1 MRYRRIG
8 KWGVKVS
15 EISLGSWLTYGGH
28 VDENNSIEQIHY
40 AYDKGINFIDTANVY
55 ALGKSEEVVGKALST
70 MRRDSIVLATKVFF
84 EMGDG
89 PNDRGL
95 SRKHVME
102 QCHASL
108 KRLGTDYI
116 DLYQC
121 HRYDPGTP
129 MEELVMTMNILTR
142 QGKILYWGV
151 SEWPADKIKE
161 AVELC
166 EKMYAAPPISNQP
179 CYNMFARNIEPAI
192 IPVSDKY
199 GMGQVVFSPLA
210 QGALTGKYK
219 PGQPH
224 PEGSRAKREK
234 EGYWLRGDLLSDE
247 TLEKVVA
254 LNQIAQELNIS
265 MPCLALAWCLRL
277 QSISSV
283 IIGATTTNQIDE
295 NVKASGVNI
304 PQPML
309 ERIEK
314 ILSGV
319 PLRH

>member
-1 MRYRRIG
+1 MRYRKIG

-15 EISLGSWLTYGGH
+15 EVSLGCWLTYGGH
-28 VDENNSIEQIHY
+28 VDEQNSIEQLQY
-40 AYDKGINFIDTANVY
+40 AYEKGINFIDTANSY
-55 ALGKSEEVVGKALST
+55 AIGRSEELLGKAIKPF
-70 MRRDSIVLATKVFF
+70 RRESLVIATKVFF
-84 EMGDG
+84 EMGQG

-108 KRLGTDYI
+108 QRMGIEYI

-129 MEELVMTMNILTR
+129 IEELVMTMDVLTR

-161 AVELC
+161 AVETANR
-166 EKMYAAPPISNQP
+166 MNAVPPISNQP
-179 CYNMFARNIEPAI
+179 CYNMFARNIETEI
-192 IPVSDKY
+192 IPVSEKL
-199 GMGQVVFSPLA
+199 GLGQLVYSPLA

-224 PEGSRAKREK
+224 PEGSRASREK

-247 TLEKVVA
+247 TLVKVES
-254 LNQIAQELNIS
+254 LSKIAAELGVS
-265 MPCLALAWCLRL
+265 MPVLALAWCLRL
-277 QSISSV
+277 QNVSSV
-283 IIGATTTNQIDE
+283 IIGATSKAQIDE
-295 NVKASGVNI
+295 NIKASGVI
-304 PQPML
+304 LSPAL
-309 ERIEK
+309 IERIEK
-314 ILSGV
+314 ILNAV

>member
-1 MRYRRIG
+1 VRYRKIG

-15 EISLGSWLTYGGH
+15 EVSLGCWLTYGGH
-28 VDENNSIEQIHY
+28 VDEQNSIEQLQY
-40 AYDKGINFIDTANVY
+40 AYEKGINFIDTANSY
-55 ALGKSEEVVGKALST
+55 AIGRSEELLGKAIKPF
-70 MRRDSIVLATKVFF
+70 RRESLVIATKVFF
-84 EMGDG
+84 EMGQG

-108 KRLGTDYI
+108 QRMGIEYI

-129 MEELVMTMNILTR
+129 IEELVMTMDVLTR

-161 AVELC
+161 AVETANR
-166 EKMYAAPPISNQP
+166 MNAVPPISNQP
-179 CYNMFARNIEPAI
+179 CYNMFARNIETEI
-192 IPVSDKY
+192 IPVSEKL
-199 GMGQVVFSPLA
+199 GLGQLVYSPLA

-224 PEGSRAKREK
+224 PEGSRASREK

-247 TLEKVVA
+247 TLVKVES
-254 LNQIAQELNIS
+254 LSKIAAELGVS
-265 MPCLALAWCLRL
+265 MPVLALAWCLRL
-277 QSISSV
+277 QNVSSV
-283 IIGATTTNQIDE
+283 IIGATSKAQIDE
-295 NVKASGVNI
+295 NIKASGVI
-304 PQPML
+304 LSPAL
-309 ERIEK
+309 IERIEK
-314 ILSGV
+314 ILNAV

>member
-15 EISLGSWLTYGGH
+15 EISIGSWLTYGGH
-28 VDENNSIEQIHY
+28 VDENNSIEQIQY
-40 AYDKGINFIDTANVY
+40 AYDNGINFIDTANVY
-55 ALGKSEEVVGKALST
+55 AVGKSEEVVGKAIST
-70 MRRDSIVLATKVFF
+70 LRRDSLVLATKVFF
-84 EMGDG
+84 EMGNG

-108 KRLGTDYI
+108 RRMKTDYI

-129 MEELVMTMNILTR
+129 MEELVLTMDILTR

-151 SEWPADKIKE
+151 SEWPADKIME
-161 AVELC
+161 AVEVCDKLN
-166 EKMYAAPPISNQP
+166 AAPPISNQP

-192 IPVSDKY
+192 IPVSDKF
-199 GMGQVVFSPLA
+199 GIGQVVYSPLA

-224 PEGSRAKREK
+224 PEGSRAMREK

-254 LNQIAQELNIS
+254 LTKIADELNIS
-265 MPCLALAWCLRL
+265 MSCLALAWCLRL
-277 QSISSV
+277 QSVASV
-283 IIGATTTNQIDE
+283 IIGATSTKQIDE

-319 PLRH
+319 PLRQ

>member
-1 MRYRRIG
+1 MRYRKIG

-15 EISLGSWLTYGGH
+15 EVSLGCWLTYGGH
-28 VDENNSIEQIHY
+28 VDEQNSIEQLQY
-40 AYDKGINFIDTANVY
+40 AYEKGINFIDTANSY
-55 ALGKSEEVVGKALST
+55 AIGRSEELLGKAIKPF
-70 MRRDSIVLATKVFF
+70 RRDSLVIATKVFF
-84 EMGDG
+84 EMGQG

-108 KRLGTDYI
+108 QRIGIEYI

-121 HRYDPGTP
+121 HRYDLGTP
-129 MEELVMTMNILTR
+129 IEELVTTMDILTR

-161 AVELC
+161 AVETAH
-166 EKMYAAPPISNQP
+166 KMNAVPPISNQP
-179 CYNMFARNIEPAI
+179 CYNMFARNIETEI
-192 IPVSDKY
+192 IPVSEKL
-199 GMGQVVFSPLA
+199 GLGQLVYSPLA
-210 QGALTGKYK
+210 QGALTGKYR

-224 PEGSRAKREK
+224 PEGSRASREK

-247 TLEKVVA
+247 TLEKVQA
-254 LNQIAQELNIS
+254 LSKIAQELNVS
-265 MPCLALAWCLRL
+265 MPVLALAWCLRL
-277 QSISSV
+277 QNVSSV
-283 IIGATTTNQIDE
+283 IIGATSKSQMDE
-295 NVKASGVNI
+295 NIKASGVI
-304 PQPML
+304 LSASMI

-314 ILSGV
+314 ILNAV